1 MVYGC
6 GCCLYGVW
14 FQSRWLVTTMDLYAQ
29 SRTIKNQPRAQQHKS
44 SREQTKR
51 GSKGRGGRT
60 RVVRSYLYSNI
71 YSLVQELHARRR
83 VRNNNSKHSSF
94 VRSWG
99 ISRYSRLFLEL
110 IKITWRNSGGSD
122 SWTCPAAK
130 PTRTASRKRG
140 WKNNNNNEVH

>member
-1 MVYGC
+1 MWLLFVW
-6 GCCLYGVW
+6 CLISISLTGDNNGPLC
-14 FQSRWLVTTMDLYAQ
+14 SVTNDKK
-29 SRTIKNQPRAQQHKS
+29 INQEHSSARAAVNKQ
-44 SREQTKR
+44 KR